1 MKYSRKGYRPLS
13 AAGESRGPGC
23 SSVHFHALF
32 SRSSCKV
39 VCCMTTKAEKPTLQG
54 QRIKTRKRDEKAKYD
69 PVGFR
74 DAILQGLNES
84 GTDLEAVNKYLDQAG
99 SKLKYR
105 TYGET
110 LFDILIAGGI
120 LTPGGGISEDGIDQ
134 GPVRTDMCIFKA
146 PDDSYETLRGYAT
159 VFTRLMRR
167 YKYLEKMFYEEMK
180 KVLVYL
186 KGFTEGDRIRLA
198 RCIAMWMSDSLLDP
212 KVLATLL
219 QDHLIKDGL
228 AADFLCEVLLTAKN
242 LKDISTVRSLLRKAG
257 LDSRLMEFLQANK
270 RTDENFKNLF
280 QEKGLAEILDIHRS
294 LEKESSLK
302 ELQIYLTQQVN
313 EGAPVKEIIIGVQ
326 EISKKNNIQEPQV
339 VAAIWGSVMAAME
352 WNKKEELVADQ
363 ALKHLRVYAPLFAA
377 NTRSDRAELNLL
389 VRVQEYCYDNMN
401 FMKVFH
407 KIVILFY
414 KSEVLSE
421 EAVLKWYK
429 DGHATKGKSIFLDQL
444 KKFVEWLQNA
454 EEESDESGDE
464 DED

>member
-1 MKYSRKGYRPLS
+1 
-13 AAGESRGPGC
+13 
-23 SSVHFHALF
+23 
-32 SRSSCKV
+32 
-39 VCCMTTKAEKPTLQG
+39 MTTKAEKPTLQG

-74 DAILQGLNES
+74 DAILQGLIEAGS
-84 GTDLEAVNKYLDQAG
+84 DLEAVNKYLDQAG
-99 SKLKYR
+99 SKLNYR

-120 LTPGGGISEDGIDQ
+120 LTPGGGVSEDGADN
-134 GPVRTDMCIFKA
+134 GPVRTDMCVFGA
-146 PDDSYETLRGYAT
+146 PDDSYETLKGYAQ

-186 KGFTEGDRIRLA
+186 KGFGDGDRMRLA
-198 RCIAMWMSDSLLDP
+198 RCVAIWTSDSLLDP

-228 AADFLCEVLLTAKN
+228 AADFICEVLLTAKN
-242 LKDISTVRSLLRKAG
+242 LKDIGMVRTLLRKAG
-257 LDSRLMEFLQANK
+257 LDSRLMEFLQVNK

-280 QEKGLAEILDIHRS
+280 KEKGLEEILGIHKS

-302 ELQIYLTQQVN
+302 ELQVYLSQQVKD
-313 EGAPVKEIIIGVQ
+313 GAPVKEIIAGAAD
-326 EISKKNNIQEPQV
+326 ISKKNNIQEPQIV
-339 VAAIWGSVMAAME
+339 SVIWTTVMASME

-363 ALKHLRVYAPLFAA
+363 ALRHLRAYAPLFSA
-377 NTRSDRAELNLL
+377 NTQSDRAELNLL
-389 VRVQEYCYDNMN
+389 IRVQEYCWENMN
-401 FMKVFH
+401 FMKSFH

-421 EAVLKWYK
+421 ETILKWYK
-429 DGHATKGKSIFLDQL
+429 EGPNSKGKSIFLDQI

-454 EEESDESGDE
+454 EEESEESGDE
-464 DED
+464 EED

>member
-1 MKYSRKGYRPLS
+1 MSGNANITGGKSMVIKQ
-13 AAGESRGPGC
+13 GEPPGD
-23 SSVHFHALF
+23 S
-32 SRSSCKV
+32 KKEV

-74 DAILQGLNES
+74 DAILQGLIEAGS
-84 GTDLEAVNKYLDQAG
+84 DLEAVNKYLDQAG

-120 LTPGGGISEDGIDQ
+120 LTPGGGISEDGIDS
-134 GPVRTDMCIFKA
+134 GPVRTDMCVFGA

-186 KGFTEGDRIRLA
+186 KGFRDCDRIRLA
-198 RCIAMWMSDSLLDP
+198 RCVAIWTSDSLLDP

-242 LKDISTVRSLLRKAG
+242 LKDLNTVRSLLRKAG

-280 QEKGLAEILDIHRS
+280 QQKGLEEILGIYKN
-294 LEKESSLK
+294 LEKETSLK
-302 ELQIYLTQQVN
+302 ELQIYLSQQVN
-313 EGAPVKEIIIGVQ
+313 EGASVKDIIVGVQ
-326 EISKKNNIQEPQV
+326 EIAKKNSIQEPQIV
-339 VAAIWGSVMAAME
+339 SAIWSSVMDAVE

-377 NTRSDRAELNLL
+377 NTTTDRAELNLL
-389 VRVQEYCYDNMN
+389 VKVQEFCYDNMN
-401 FMKVFH
+401 FMKVFQ

-421 EAVLKWYK
+421 EVILKWYK
-429 DGHATKGKSIFLDQL
+429 EGHATKGKSIFLDQL
-444 KKFVEWLQNA
+444 KKFIEWLQNA
-454 EEESDESGDE
+454 EEESEESGEEEE
-464 DED
+464 D

>member
-1 MKYSRKGYRPLS
+1 MSGKPSGTGGNSTPIKQ
-13 AAGESRGPGC
+13 GEMSTGPPGDT
-23 SSVHFHALF
+23 
-32 SRSSCKV
+32 KKEV

-74 DAILQGLNES
+74 DAILQGLIEAGS
-84 GTDLEAVNKYLDQAG
+84 DLEAVNKYLDQAG

-120 LTPGGGISEDGIDQ
+120 LTPGGGTSDDGIDS
-134 GPVRTDMCIFKA
+134 GPVRTDMCVFGA
-146 PDDSYETLRGYAT
+146 PDDSYETLRGYAQ

-186 KGFTEGDRIRLA
+186 KGFREGDRIRLA
-198 RCIAMWMSDSLLDP
+198 RCVAIWTSDSLLDP

-219 QDHLIKDGL
+219 QDHLVKDGL

-242 LKDISTVRSLLRKAG
+242 LKDINTVRSLLRKAG

-280 QEKGLAEILDIHRS
+280 QQKGLEEILGIYRS
-294 LEKESSLK
+294 LERDTSLK
-302 ELQIYLTQQVN
+302 ELQTYLGQQVN
-313 EGAPVKEIIIGVQ
+313 EGAAVRDIIVGVQ
-326 EISKKNNIQEPQV
+326 EIAKKNNIQEPQIV
-339 VAAIWGSVMAAME
+339 SAIWSSVMDAVE

-377 NTRSDRAELNLL
+377 NTKSDQGAWYIGLLDVYFGYLKNKNCEPTKNLYFLSAE
-389 VRVQEYCYDNMN
+389 VM
-401 FMKVFH
+401 
-407 KIVILFY
+407 
-414 KSEVLSE
+414 SE
-421 EAVLKWYK
+421 EVILKWYK
-429 DGHATKGKSIFLDQL
+429 DGHATKGKSIFLDQI

-454 EEESDESGDE
+454 EEESEESVEEEE
-464 DED
+464 D

>member
-1 MKYSRKGYRPLS
+1 
-13 AAGESRGPGC
+13 
-23 SSVHFHALF
+23 
-32 SRSSCKV
+32 
-39 VCCMTTKAEKPTLQG
+39 MTTKAEKPTLQG

-74 DAILQGLNES
+74 DAILQGLLDAGS
-84 GTDLEAVNKYLDQAG
+84 DLEAVNKYLDQAG
-99 SKLKYR
+99 SKLNYR

-120 LTPGGGISEDGIDQ
+120 LTPGGGISEDGVDN
-134 GPVRTDMCIFKA
+134 GPVRTEMCVFGA
-146 PDDSYETLRGYAT
+146 PDDSYETLKGYAT

-186 KGFTEGDRIRLA
+186 KGFGDGDRMRLA
-198 RCIAMWMSDSLLDP
+198 RCVAMWTSDSLLDP

-228 AADFLCEVLLTAKN
+228 AADFICEVLLTAKN
-242 LKDISTVRSLLRKAG
+242 LKDISVVRSILRKAG

-280 QEKGLAEILDIHRS
+280 KEKGLEEILGIYKN
-294 LEKESSLK
+294 LEKETNLK
-302 ELQIYLTQQVN
+302 ELQVYLSQQVKD
-313 EGAPVKEIIIGVQ
+313 GTPVKDIVVGAAD
-326 EISKKNNIQEPQV
+326 ISKKNNIQEPQIV
-339 VAAIWGSVMAAME
+339 SVIWSTVMASVE

-363 ALKHLRVYAPLFAA
+363 ALRHLRVYAPLFSA

-389 VRVQEYCYDNMN
+389 MRIQEYCWENMN
-401 FMKVFH
+401 FMKSFH

-421 EAVLKWYK
+421 EVILKWYK
-429 DGHATKGKSIFLDQL
+429 EGHNSKGKSIFLDQIR
-444 KKFVEWLQNA
+444 KFVEWLQNA
-454 EEESDESGDE
+454 EEESEESGEEEE
-464 DED
+464 D